1 MKIEKILELIKANVE
16 QNNVKEADVAMLIVK
31 NKEQLKCMPVGHP
44 MKMIA
49 LCEELKDKE
58 YLEKL
63 QQKIVDKLCEDFKS
77 EVPTGVDPVEFKK
90 KLIKDII
97 AEEFLETLERMTGE
111 KLKDKVEKINDLDS
125 KEVN

>member
-1 MKIEKILELIKANVE
+1 MKIEKILELIKANVKE
-16 QNNVKEADVAMLIVK
+16 NNVNEADVAMLIVK
-31 NKEQLKCMPVGHP
+31 DKDQLKCMPVGHP

-97 AEEFLETLERMTGE
+97 AEEFLEALERMTGE

>member
-1 MKIEKILELIKANVE
+1 MKIEKILELILANVKE
-16 QNNVKEADVAMLIVK
+16 NNVNEADVAMLIVK
-31 NKEQLKCMPVGHP
+31 DKDQLKCMPVGHP

-77 EVPTGVDPVEFKK
+77 EVPTGVDPVKFKEE
-90 KLIKDII
+90 LIKEIV
-97 AEEFLETLERMTGE
+97 EKEFLETLAKMLGE
-111 KLKDKVEKINDLDS
+111 NRKDKTGKSNDLDS

>member
-1 MKIEKILELIKANVE
+1 MKIEKILELIKTNVKE
-16 QNNVKEADVAMLIVK
+16 NNVNEADVAMLIVK
-31 NKEQLKCMPVGHP
+31 DKEQLKCMPVGHP

-58 YLEKL
+58 YLDKL

-77 EVPTGVDPVEFKK
+77 EMPAGVDPVEFKK

-111 KLKDKVEKINDLDS
+111 KLKNKVKINDLDS

>member
-1 MKIEKILELIKANVE
+1 MKIEKILELIKANVKE
-16 QNNVKEADVAMLIVK
+16 NNVNEADVAMLIVK
-31 NKEQLKCMPVGHP
+31 DKDQLKCMPVGHP

-49 LCEELKDKE
+49 LCEELKDQE

-63 QQKIVDKLCEDFKS
+63 QQKIVGKLCEDFKS
-77 EVPTGVDPVEFKK
+77 EMPAGVDPVEFKK

-111 KLKDKVEKINDLDS
+111 KLKDKVKINDLDS